1 VGFTCGIVGLP
12 NIGKSTIFNALTDA
26 AAEAANYPFCTIEPN
41 VGRVPVPDDRLDQL
55 AEIASSKEIIP
66 ASMEF
71 VDIAGLVEGAS
82 KGEGLG
88 NQFLGHIRS
97 VEAIAHV
104 VRCFEDSDVTHV
116 EGSVSPVRDIEV
128 IETELMLADLGSV
141 EKQLEKVRKSAKSG
155 DKEAVELKERLD
167 RAQQVLSEG
176 ELLLLHDT
184 EELNFRGLGFITAKP
199 MFFVAN
205 VGEEHASLSGTDQGK
220 AEGALKELMGLAS
233 GRGLDLV
240 VISGKVE
247 EEIRQLPVEERGEF
261 LKDLGLTESGLDRLA
276 RCGYKTL
283 NLITFFT
290 VGPKEAHAWTCAQGS
305 LAPQGAGKIH
315 TDFEKGFIR
324 AEVISYEDYL
334 AGKGEQG
341 AKEAGSLRVEGKD
354 YVVIDGDVVHFRF
367 NV

>member
-1 VGFTCGIVGLP
+1 MGFTCGIVGLP

-41 VGRVPVPDDRLDQL
+41 VGRVPVPDSRLDQL
-55 AEIASSKEIIP
+55 ASIASSKEIIP

-104 VRCFEDSDVTHV
+104 VRCFDDSNVTHV

-141 EKQLEKVRKSAKSG
+141 EKQLERVRKTAKGG
-155 DKEAVELKERLD
+155 DKESIALQERLE
-167 RAQQVLSEG
+167 RAHQILSEG
-176 ELLLLHDT
+176 ELLLLHDN
-184 EELNFRGLGFITAKP
+184 EELNFRDLGFITAKP
-199 MFFVAN
+199 LFFVAN
-205 VGEEHASLSGTDQGK
+205 VSEEHAAISGNEIGK
-220 AEGALKELMGLAS
+220 AEGSLKELMELAS
-233 GRGLDLV
+233 KRGLDLV

-247 EEIRQLPVEERGEF
+247 EEIRQLPTEERGEF
-261 LKDLGLTESGLDRLA
+261 LGELGLTESGLDRLS

-290 VGPKEAHAWTCAQGS
+290 VGPKEAHAWTCRNGS
-305 LAPQGAGKIH
+305 FAPQAAGKIH
-315 TDFEKGFIR
+315 TDFETGFIR
-324 AEVISYEDYL
+324 AEVISYDDYINS
-334 AGKGEQG
+334 KGEQG
-341 AKEAGSLRVEGKD
+341 AKESGCLRVEGKD
-354 YVVIDGDVVHFRF
+354 YEVVDGDVVHFRF